1 MSHYFEN
8 DKNLVSEIKSFNINV
23 LHNSFVFNT
32 DNGVFS
38 KGELDFGTSLLIK
51 NVLKLD
57 LSGEVLD
64 LGCGY
69 GPIGIILKKIKNVN
83 VTLSDVNNRAIHLAK
98 MNAKKNNVLV
108 NVINSDGY
116 ENISET
122 FDYIISNPPIR
133 VGKKKLYELLINSK
147 KHLKLDG
154 ELIIVVR
161 KEQGALSL
169 IKDMSVYYDVKVLDK
184 DKGFL
189 IISLKN
195 DWLLVLF
202 VLLIYVGDILFSI
215 ICNIKLMFDN
225 GVNYSGL

>member
-8 DKNLVSEIKSFNINV
+8 DKNLVSEIKPFNVNINDI
-23 LHNSFVFNT
+23 NFTFNT

-38 KGELDFGTSLLIK
+38 KGELDFGTFLLIK

-57 LSGEVLD
+57 IHGDVLD

-69 GPIGIILKKIKNVN
+69 GPIGIILKKSFDIN
-83 VTLSDVNNRAIHLAK
+83 VTMSDVNNRAIHLTK
-98 MNAKKNNVLV
+98 MNAKKNNVD
-108 NVINSDGY
+108 INIISSDGY
-116 ENISET
+116 ENINCD

-133 VGKKKLYELLINSK
+133 VGKKKLYELLTDSK
-147 KHLKLDG
+147 KHLKKCG

-169 IKDMSVYYDVKVLDK
+169 IKDMDVYFNVKVIDK
-184 DKGFL
+184 EKGFL

-195 DWLLVLF
+195 D
-202 VLLIYVGDILFSI
+202 
-215 ICNIKLMFDN
+215 
-225 GVNYSGL
+225 

>member
-8 DKNLVSEIKSFNINV
+8 DKNLVSEIKTFNITINNV
-23 LHNSFVFNT
+23 NFIFNT

-38 KGELDFGTSLLIK
+38 KGELDFGTNLLIK

-57 LSGEVLD
+57 IHGNILD

-69 GPIGIILKKIKNVN
+69 GPIGIILKKIFDVN
-83 VTLSDVNNRAIHLAK
+83 VTMCDINNRAIHLTK

-108 NVINSDGY
+108 DVINSDGY
-116 ENISET
+116 ENIKDE
-122 FDYIISNPPIR
+122 FDYIVSNPPIR

-147 KHLKLDG
+147 EHLKKDG
-154 ELIIVVR
+154 ELLIVVR

-169 IKDMSVYYDVKVLDK
+169 IKDMSVYFNVKVLDK
-184 DKGFL
+184 QKGFL

-195 DWLLVLF
+195 D
-202 VLLIYVGDILFSI
+202 
-215 ICNIKLMFDN
+215 
-225 GVNYSGL
+225 